1 MSPRSTD
8 ERSPVL
14 ETFDPHSL
22 VYTLAGLAALG
33 GALLPRVIGHLP
45 ASPPMA
51 FLLLGFGVFALPLG
65 FATVDP
71 IEHAKATEYLT
82 EVGVIVA
89 LMGAGLKL
97 DRPLGWRSWQPTVR
111 LLAITMPLTIGM
123 TAVLGWWAVGM
134 APATAVLLGAVLAP
148 TDPVLASDVQVGPPG
163 GDPEAEDDLR
173 FSLTSEA
180 GLNDALAFPFTNAA
194 IAMALAGSDASGWLL
209 EWFAVDV
216 VYKLVV
222 GLVGGILVGKLLGV
236 IVFRTPENLRLASR
250 GEGFVALAGTFLA
263 YGLTEV
269 VGGYGFLAVFVAAV
283 ALRRSESDHDYHQ
296 TLHDFA
302 EQTEQLLMI
311 ALVVLLGGA
320 VAGGILSPLTWQA
333 AAVGLAVLFVVRP
346 VTAWIGLAG
355 TTTPK
360 SERAAIAFFGIRGI
374 GSLYYLAYALEHAA
388 FVDAKQLWALVAFTV
403 VVSILVHGTTAS
415 LVTRRLDAARETDR
429 SAATMGA

>member
-1 MSPRSTD
+1 MT
-8 ERSPVL
+8 VTIWFL
-14 ETFDPHSL
+14 I
-22 VYTLAGLAALG
+22 V
-33 GALLPRVIGHLP
+33 GALLIVMALGESVLHRLP
-45 ASPPMA
+45 LSTSM
-51 FLLLGFGVFALPLG
+51 LYLGVGFALGSGGLA
-65 FATVDP
+65 FFYVDP
-71 IEHAKATEYLT
+71 LEQAAVLERVT
-82 EVGVIVA
+82 EVAV
-89 LMGAGLKL
+89 LLSLFSAGLKL
-97 DRPLGWRSWQPTVR
+97 RVPWRDRRWLSPIRLATVSMVITVGLVTAVGVLALGLPLG
-111 LLAITMPLTIGM
+111 G
-123 TAVLGWWAVGM
+123 
-134 APATAVLLGAVLAP
+134 AVLLGAILAP
-148 TDPVLASDVQVGPPG
+148 TDPVLASDVQVESAT
-163 GDPEAEDDLR
+163 DRDRLR
-173 FSLTSEA
+173 FSLTGEA
-180 GLNDALAFPFTNAA
+180 GMNDGAAFPFV
-194 IAMALAGSDASGWLL
+194 MLGLGLLGLHELGAGGWRWVAVDLLWATVSGLGVGWLL

-222 GLVGGILVGKLLGV
+222 GLVGGILVGRLLGV

-415 LVTRRLDAARETDR
+415 LVTRRLDAARETDG

>member
-1 MSPRSTD
+1 M
-8 ERSPVL
+8 L

-22 VYTLAGLAALG
+22 VYTLAGVAALG

-51 FLLLGFGVFALPLG
+51 FLLLGFAVFALPLG
-65 FATVDP
+65 LAGVDP
-71 IEHAKATEYLT
+71 IEHAAATEYLT

-97 DRPLGWRSWQPTVR
+97 DRPLGWSTWQPTVR
-111 LLAITMPLTIGM
+111 LLAITMPLTILL
-123 TAVLGWWAVGM
+123 TALLGWWAVGL
-134 APATAVLLGAVLAP
+134 APATALLLGAVLAP
-148 TDPVLASDVQVGPPG
+148 TDPVLAADVQVGPPG
-163 GDPEAEDDLR
+163 GDPEEEDDLR

-194 IAMALAGSDASGWLL
+194 IAMALMGTDVSGWLL
-209 EWFAVDV
+209 EWFTVDV
-216 VYKLVV
+216 VYKLGV
-222 GLVGGILVGKLLGV
+222 GLLGGILVGKLLGV
-236 IVFRTPENLRLASR
+236 VVFRTPERLRLASR

-311 ALVVLLGGA
+311 ALVLLLGGA
-320 VAGGILSPLTWQA
+320 VASGILAPLTWP
-333 AAVGLAVLFVVRP
+333 AAVTGLLVLFVVRP
-346 VTAWIGLAG
+346 VTAWIGLSG

-360 SERAAIAFFGIRGI
+360 VERAAIAFFGIRGI
-374 GSLYYLAYALEHAA
+374 GSLYYLAYALEHAEFPNA
-388 FVDAKQLWALVAFTV
+388 DLLWALVAFTV
-403 VVSILVHGTTAS
+403 VVSILVHGTSAT
-415 LVTRRLDAARETDR
+415 LVTRRLDARREDEEST
-429 SAATMGA
+429 AGMEA

>member
-1 MSPRSTD
+1 M
-8 ERSPVL
+8 L
-14 ETFDPHSL
+14 ELLDQHSL

-51 FLLLGFGVFALPLG
+51 FLLLGFAVFVLPLG
-65 FATVDP
+65 FPAIDP
-71 IEHAKATEYLT
+71 IEHAAATEYLT
-82 EVGVIVA
+82 EIGVIVA

-97 DRPLGWRSWQPTVR
+97 DRPLGWTTWQPTVR
-111 LLAITMPLTIGM
+111 LLAVTMPLTILLS
-123 TAVLGWWAVGM
+123 ALLGWWAVGL
-134 APATAVLLGAVLAP
+134 APATALLLGAVLAP
-148 TDPVLASDVQVGPPG
+148 TDPVLAADVQVGPPG
-163 GDPEAEDDLR
+163 GDPTEEDDLR

-194 IAMALAGSDASGWLL
+194 IAMALAGTDPSSWLL
-209 EWFAVDV
+209 DWLAVDV
-216 VYKLVV
+216 GYKLAV
-222 GLVGGILVGKLLGV
+222 GLLGGVLVGKLLGV

-263 YGLTEV
+263 YGLTEAA
-269 VGGYGFLAVFVAAV
+269 GGYGFLAVFVAAV

-320 VAGGILSPLTWQA
+320 VASGILSPLTWQA
-333 AAVGLAVLFVVRP
+333 AVVGLVVLFVVRP
-346 VTAWIGLAG
+346 VTAWIGLSG

-360 SERAAIAFFGIRGI
+360 AERAAIAFFGIRGI
-374 GSLYYLAYALEHAA
+374 GSLYYLAYALEHATFA
-388 FVDAKQLWALVAFTV
+388 DAEELWALVAFTV
-403 VVSILVHGTTAS
+403 VVSVLVHGTTAT
-415 LVTRRLDAARETDR
+415 LVTRRLDERRETEQA
-429 SAATMGA
+429 AATLDA

>member
-1 MSPRSTD
+1 M
-8 ERSPVL
+8 L
-14 ETFDPHSL
+14 ETFDAHSL
-22 VYTLAGLAALG
+22 AYTLAGLAALG

-51 FLLLGFGVFALPLG
+51 FLLLGFAVFALPLG
-65 FATVDP
+65 FARVDP
-71 IEHAKATEYLT
+71 IEHAQATEYLT

-97 DRPLGWRSWQPTVR
+97 DRPLGWASWQPTIR

-123 TAVLGWWAVGM
+123 TAVLGWWAVGL

-163 GDPEAEDDLR
+163 GDPEEEDDLR

-194 IAMALAGSDASGWLL
+194 IAMTLAGSDASAWLD
-209 EWFAVDV
+209 WFTVDV
-216 VYKLVV
+216 VYKLIV
-222 GLVGGILVGKLLGV
+222 GLVGGILIGKLLGI

-283 ALRRSESDHDYHQ
+283 ALRRSENDHDYHQ

-311 ALVVLLGGA
+311 TLVVLLGGA
-320 VAGGILSPLTWQA
+320 VAGGVLGPLTWQG

-346 VTAWIGLAG
+346 LTALIGLAG
-355 TTTPK
+355 TSTPK
-360 SERAAIAFFGIRGI
+360 AERAAIAFFGIRGI
-374 GSLYYLAYALEHAA
+374 GSLYYLAYALEHAD
-388 FVDAKQLWALVAFTV
+388 FVGARELWALVAFTV
-403 VVSILVHGTTAS
+403 VVSVLVHGTTAT
-415 LVTRRLDAARETDR
+415 LVTRRLDARRETEQA
-429 SAATMGA
+429 AATMGS

>member
-1 MSPRSTD
+1 M
-8 ERSPVL
+8 L

-22 VYTLAGLAALG
+22 VYALAGLAALG
-33 GALLPRVIGHLP
+33 GALLPRLIGHLP

-65 FATVDP
+65 LGTVDP
-71 IEHAKATEYLT
+71 VKHAAATEYLT

-97 DRPLGWRSWQPTVR
+97 DRPLGWRTWQPTVR
-111 LLAITMPLTIGM
+111 LLAITMPLTILM
-123 TAVLGWWAVGM
+123 TALLGWWAVGL
-134 APATAVLLGAVLAP
+134 APATALLLGAVLAP
-148 TDPVLASDVQVGPPG
+148 TDPVLAADVQVGPPG
-163 GDPEAEDDLR
+163 GDPEEEDDLR

-194 IAMALAGSDASGWLL
+194 IAMALMGTNPQGWLL
-209 EWFAVDV
+209 EWLAIDV
-216 VYKLVV
+216 AYKLVV
-222 GLVGGILVGKLLGV
+222 GLAVGILVGKLLGV
-236 IVFRTPENLRLASR
+236 VVFRTPENLRLASR

-263 YGLTEV
+263 YGITEM

-320 VAGGILSPLTWQA
+320 VASGILSSLTWPA
-333 AAVGLAVLFVVRP
+333 ALTGLLVLFVVRP
-346 VTAWIGLAG
+346 LTAWVGLSG

-360 SERAAIAFFGIRGI
+360 AERAAIAFFGIRGI
-374 GSLYYLAYALEHAA
+374 GSLYYLAYAVEHAA
-388 FVDAKQLWALVAFTV
+388 FPDAARLWDLVAFTV
-403 VVSILVHGTTAS
+403 VVSILVHGTSAT
-415 LVTRRLDAARETDR
+415 LVTRRLDARREDEQSTVKME
-429 SAATMGA
+429 A